1 MGRMTEL
8 EKEIDSIIARHDI
21 RGEGKYGLPRLDLKS
36 ETRRAIMQL
45 IAQRDAALVE
55 RLEKEKRF
63 DPRWPIDAEDVE
75 FNAGIDKSIQL
86 VNQQGD
92 SDLDVP
98 SKPFDGEKIMKLAK
112 EIRASDS
119 QEFVTDEEEGK

>member
-1 MGRMTEL
+1 MTEL